1 MSAEFCNCAILTH
14 RVFTTSFSLYSS
26 LSGLLCQLD
35 GEKTL
40 ELCEVVFIVSI
51 FDSMVLKVF
60 SLSIIYLFAPILIS
74 SIPLPSLA
82 IDFFPVLF

>member
-1 MSAEFCNCAILTH
+1 MEVSAEFCNCAILTH
-14 RVFTTSFSLYSS
+14 RVFTTPFSLSSS

-40 ELCEVVFIVSI
+40 ELCAVVFIVSI

-60 SLSIIYLFAPILIS
+60 SLSIIYLFASILIS
-74 SIPLPSLA
+74 SIP
-82 IDFFPVLF
+82 